1 MMIMVTACLMALA
14 AYLIGSVSGAI
25 MISKGIGGEDIRNKG
40 SKNAGTTNMLR
51 VYGKKYAVITLLIDV
66 LKGVAA
72 VLIGMLTDYAIFEY
86 AATDLGGTFAVMKYI
101 AAVFVV
107 LGHDFPVYFGFRG
120 GKGVATSIGAA
131 MALDWKIGLIVM
143 TAALIV
149 MAVSKYVSLGSIMG
163 AAIYPFV
170 VLAFMLGNGNFDA
183 VYLVCSIIL
192 ALLIIVKHNANIV
205 RLKNGTENKLFSK
218 KVKKEAE

>member
-1 MMIMVTACLMALA
+1 MVIITACLVALA
-14 AYLIGSVSGAI
+14 AYLLGSVSGAI
-25 MISKGIGGEDIRNKG
+25 IISKSIGGEDIRSKG

-72 VLIGMLTDYAIFEY
+72 VLIGMLVDYAMLRY
-86 AATDLGGTFAVMKYI
+86 TAVSYGSTAVFMKYI

-107 LGHDFPVYFGFRG
+107 LGHDFPLYFGFRG

-131 MALDWKIGLIVM
+131 MMLDWRVGLIVM
-143 TAALIV
+143 LAALLI
-149 MAVSKYVSLGSIMG
+149 MAVSRYVSLGSIIG
-163 AAIYPFV
+163 AIVYPFA
-170 VLAFMLGNGNFDA
+170 VLAFMLGKGEFDMK
-183 VYLVCSIIL
+183 YLVCSIIL
-192 ALLIIVKHNANIV
+192 ALLIVVKHKANIV